1 MTLRIREERLV
12 ERPLR
17 RSRRRRMIAGVCG
30 GLAEW
35 LRWDATVVRVLFVVF
50 AMVSKLAPALLLYV
64 LLWVLLP
71 EDPRSRYRILEPWE
85 DPDDL

>member
-50 AMVSKLAPALLLYV
+50 AMISKLAPALLLYV

-71 EDPRSRYRILEPWE
+71 EGHRSRSRILEPWE

>member
-35 LRWDATVVRVLFVVF
+35 LRWDVTVVRVLFVLF
-50 AMVSKLAPALLLYV
+50 AMISKLAPVLLLYV
-64 LLWVLLP
+64 LLWALLP
-71 EDPRSRYRILEPWE
+71 EAHRSTYRILEPWE

>member
-35 LRWDATVVRVLFVVF
+35 LRWDTTVVRVLFVLF
-50 AMVSKLAPALLLYV
+50 AMISQLAPALLLYV
-64 LLWVLLP
+64 LLWMLLP
-71 EDPRSRYRILEPWE
+71 EDHRSAYRILEPWE

>member
-64 LLWVLLP
+64 LLWVLIP
-71 EDPRSRYRILEPWE
+71 EDHRSRYRILEPWE

>member
-50 AMVSKLAPALLLYV
+50 AMISKLAPALLLYV
-64 LLWVLLP
+64 LLWMLLP
-71 EDPRSRYRILEPWE
+71 EDRRSTYRILEPWE